1 MDNNFRMSVIL
12 NILEIFCRY
21 NSMTNDCNVMR
32 AKIISKLHS
41 LEQEF
46 YFTDPVTIVKL
57 YNIYACDFYG
67 SQF

>member
-1 MDNNFRMSVIL
+1 
-12 NILEIFCRY
+12 
-21 NSMTNDCNVMR
+21 MTNDCNVMR

-57 YNIYACDFYG
+57 HNIYACDFYG

>member
-1 MDNNFRMSVIL
+1 
-12 NILEIFCRY
+12 
-21 NSMTNDCNVMR
+21 MTNDCNVMR
-32 AKIISKLHS
+32 AKLISKLHS